1 VIIDN
6 GNNTLRNVRG
16 IEITGESTNPRFAVN
31 QRKTHQ
37 INDNSVLIE
46 MLLQQTLG
54 ASVRY
59 IHTLTL
65 EAS

>member
-1 VIIDN
+1 MIIDN

-16 IEITGESTNPRFAVN
+16 IEITGESANPRFAVN

-37 INDNSVLIE
+37 INDGSVLIE
-46 MLLQQTLG
+46 MMLQQQLG
-54 ASVRY
+54 ATVRY
-59 IHTLTL
+59 VHTLNL